1 MVVITIPNNKPPND
15 EVGAVE
21 FCKILQD
28 SLFSE
33 LTPSGEE
40 RGFRFLWNDNHTEI
54 INVETFAGKNTR
66 YVKEFYQELKKHE
79 LHINL
84 RSFDVEDDLLKKYD
98 VVVAYFEGLT
108 DMSMVDSLV
117 NTLSE
122 VCIVDK
128 VEAEYSTH
136 RLSLVAET
144 LFDKPSIILYLNEG
158 AIDLYS
164 AVAEEL
170 VKFLLER
177 PVSRRIG

>member
-1 MVVITIPNNKPPND
+1 MVVITIPHNKPPND

-21 FCKILQD
+21 FAKIM
-28 SLFSE
+28 SEAAFSE
-33 LTPSGEE
+33 MPDSTIMSEYH
-40 RGFRFLWNDNHTEI
+40 FHYNDNHTEI
-54 INVETFAGKNTR
+54 VNVETFAGKNTR
-66 YVKEFYQELKKHE
+66 YVKEFYQKIKQQP

-98 VVVAYFEGLT
+98 VVIAYFEGLT
-108 DMSMVDSLV
+108 DMNMVDALV

-144 LFDKPSIILYLNEG
+144 LFDKPSIIIYLNEG

-177 PVSRRIG
+177 PVVQKIG

>member
-1 MVVITIPNNKPPND
+1 MVVITIPHNKPPND

-21 FCKILQD
+21 FAKIM
-28 SLFSE
+28 SESAFSE
-33 LTPSGEE
+33 MPDSTIMSEYH
-40 RGFRFLWNDNHTEI
+40 FHYNDNHTEI

-66 YVKEFYQELKKHE
+66 YVKEFYQKLKQQP

-98 VVVAYFEGLT
+98 VVIAYFEGLT
-108 DMSMVDSLV
+108 DMNMVDALV

-144 LFDKPSIILYLNEG
+144 LFDKPSIIIYLNEG

-177 PVSRRIG
+177 PVVQKIG

>member
-1 MVVITIPNNKPPND
+1 MVVITIPHNKPPND

-21 FCKILQD
+21 FAKIM
-28 SLFSE
+28 SEAAFSE
-33 LTPSGEE
+33 MPDSTTMSEYH
-40 RGFRFLWNDNHTEI
+40 FHYNDNHTEI
-54 INVETFAGKNTR
+54 VNVETFAGKNTR
-66 YVKEFYQELKKHE
+66 YVKEFYQKLKQQP

-98 VVVAYFEGLT
+98 VVIAYFEGLT
-108 DMSMVDSLV
+108 DMNMVDALV

-144 LFDKPSIILYLNEG
+144 LFDKPSIIIYLNEG

-177 PVSRRIG
+177 PVVQKIG

>member
-1 MVVITIPNNKPPND
+1 MVVFTIPNNKPPND

-33 LTPSGEE
+33 LSPSEQE
-40 RGFRFLWNDNHTEI
+40 RGFRFLWNDNHSEI
-54 INVETFAGKNTR
+54 IDVETFAGRNTH
-66 YVKEFYQELKKHE
+66 YAKEFYQKLKKHE
-79 LHINL
+79 LHIDL
-84 RSFDVEDDLLKKYD
+84 RSYDVEDDLLKQYD
-98 VVVAYFEGLT
+98 VVVSYLENLT
-108 DMSMVDSLV
+108 DINTIDSLV
-117 NTLSE
+117 NVFSN
-122 VCIVDK
+122 VCVVDK
-128 VEAEYSTH
+128 IAAEYSTH

-144 LFDKPSIILYLNEG
+144 LFDTPSIIIYLNEG

-177 PVSRRIG
+177 PFSRKID